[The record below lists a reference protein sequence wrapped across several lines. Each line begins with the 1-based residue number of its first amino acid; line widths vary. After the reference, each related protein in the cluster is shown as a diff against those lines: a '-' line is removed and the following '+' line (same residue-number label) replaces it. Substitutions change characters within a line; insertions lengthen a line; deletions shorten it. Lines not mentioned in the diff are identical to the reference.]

1 MIICLKNNE
10 NYNIEILEESV
21 MLIWEIKVRENI
33 EEKIIDM
40 GEDRKIK

>member
-10 NYNIEILEESV
+10 SYNIEILEESV